1 MGRERQKAKRRSGTN
16 PVRQK
21 PKKTQKPLLANPLIA
36 EHWDRSQTLS
46 QNYARLGLQSKLNRA
61 TGGREIHTLGG
72 AEAVKAS
79 EARQN
84 RLTAKAKGK
93 TQHFDVKEARIERD
107 PQTGAILRV
116 VQQEGA
122 GEEGGDEVAGP
133 YKPLNDPLEEL
144 DNMVMADA
152 SAGNDEEDG
161 PRTVIEVSS
170 SIVKSLE
177 REAAIPSAP
186 KKRKQSDRE
195 KAFLQKL
202 IDKYGVDDARG
213 CFDRMSRDPQLNV
226 MQQSPGDL
234 RKRVRRYLK
243 VKGAG

>member
-1 MGRERQKAKRRSGTN
+1 MGRERQKAKRRSGIN

-61 TGGREIHTLGG
+61 TGGREIHTIAG
-72 AEAVKAS
+72 AEAVKTT

-84 RLTAKAKGK
+84 RLTARGN
-93 TQHFDVKEARIERD
+93 TQHFDVKEAKIERD

-116 VQQEGA
+116 MQQEGA
-122 GEEGGDEVAGP
+122 ANEDGHKIHGP

-144 DNMVMADA
+144 DSMIVE
-152 SAGNDEEDG
+152 SAGVTDVEQDSA
-161 PRTVIEVSS
+161 RTVIEVSS
-170 SIVKSLE
+170 RIVKSLE
-177 REAAIPSAP
+177 REAALPSAP

-202 IDKYGVDDARG
+202 IDKYGIDDSKG
-213 CFDRMSRDPQLNV
+213 CFDQMSRDPQLNV

-243 VKGAG
+243 VMGTV